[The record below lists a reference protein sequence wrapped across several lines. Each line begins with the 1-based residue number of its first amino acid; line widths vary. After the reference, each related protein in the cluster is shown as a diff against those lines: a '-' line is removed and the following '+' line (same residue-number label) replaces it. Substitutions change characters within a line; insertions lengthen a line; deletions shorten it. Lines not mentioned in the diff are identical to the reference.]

1 MAKRLSDI
9 VNKTSAK
16 IAKLARD
23 EESVSRFPDDN
34 EITSSVAGL
43 DKFDNKLFV
52 RKTKSKHHYFN
63 HYSWNTVYFT
73 VLNRQNQK
81 LYKAHVSRRKC
92 WIEDI
97 NNPKKKIRVKCKVR
111 RLGSKIIYKVADGE
125 LKGNIVYQENII
137 GRGVKMLAKL
147 ATKDAYREY
156 KYDYNDW
163 TIKQYWKKME
173 IVSDYSGDVAEIQF
187 GDDITIEYNN
197 PKYEVSA
204 LIAAF
209 LPLIRISTVEIIEYG
224 GIFEEW

>member
-1 MAKRLSDI
+1 M
-9 VNKTSAK
+9 
-16 IAKLARD
+16 
-23 EESVSRFPDDN
+23 
-34 EITSSVAGL
+34 
-43 DKFDNKLFV
+43 
-52 RKTKSKHHYFN
+52 
-63 HYSWNTVYFT
+63 
-73 VLNRQNQK
+73 
-81 LYKAHVSRRKC
+81 
-92 WIEDI
+92 
-97 NNPKKKIRVKCKVR
+97 
-111 RLGSKIIYKVADGE
+111 ADGE

-147 ATKDAYREY
+147 VTKDAYREY

-209 LPLIRISTVEIIEYG
+209 LPLIRISTVEINEYG